1 MIYYLLWLLS
11 VIYYLL
17 FLNLPQLLLLSFY
30 SFSQDRKFFNDRQT
44 SRWHSQ
50 SIWVWTELRQPPQ
63 PSVSA
68 WRVGVDAIQP
78 APALCSA
85 RSSTPGRIFGSWPHK
100 HSGVEQRSFVHR
112 LVPPRNCRSGF
123 RFLGCVRLEPQAT
136 EPTALSWTC
145 GSIVLWPTVNRQR
158 PSPEGTGRVLSRPT

>member
-17 FLNLPQLLLLSFY
+17 FLYLLNFFFYRFILFLKIANSSTIVRLLGGIVRASG
-30 SFSQDRKFFNDRQT
+30 SGQNS
-44 SRWHSQ
+44 
-50 SIWVWTELRQPPQ
+50 RQPPQ

-112 LVPPRNCRSGF
+112 LVLPRNCRSGF

-145 GSIVLWPTVNRQR
+145 GSIVLWPTVN
-158 PSPEGTGRVLSRPT
+158 